1 LPGFSRCRPSSR
13 VADPGPEAKVSHH
26 FMLLGSK
33 MMPLPSLKL
42 CHRMCGSNPEPNSC
56 PVLSPANNSSNPEAL
71 ESRGRP
77 IQGPADAQFLP
88 RPRVQPP
95 QMGLADALLLPRPRV
110 LPQQVG
116 HAEVMPGQAQNLPGS
131 RTSRPLEGPSN
142 GSPDAPGHPQQ
153 VGVAEVV
160 PGEAQ
165 NLPGPC
171 TSEPRVQP
179 QQKGLADD
187 LGQSRLQQM
196 SPHLPA

>member
-1 LPGFSRCRPSSR
+1 MPGFSRCRPSSR

-42 CHRMCGSNPEPNSC
+42 CHRMCGPNPEPNLR
-56 PVLSPANNSSNPEAL
+56 PVLGSTKLSSNPEAL

-77 IQGPADAQFLP
+77 IQGSADAQFLP
-88 RPRVQPP
+88 RPRV
-95 QMGLADALLLPRPRV
+95 LPH
-110 LPQQVG
+110 QGG
-116 HAEVMPGQAQNLPGS
+116 HAEVMPGQAQYLPGS
-131 RTSRPLEGPSN
+131 HTSRPLEGPSN
-142 GSPDAPGHPQQ
+142 GSPDAPVHPQQ

-160 PGEAQ
+160 PGQAQ

-196 SPHLPA
+196 SPHLRA